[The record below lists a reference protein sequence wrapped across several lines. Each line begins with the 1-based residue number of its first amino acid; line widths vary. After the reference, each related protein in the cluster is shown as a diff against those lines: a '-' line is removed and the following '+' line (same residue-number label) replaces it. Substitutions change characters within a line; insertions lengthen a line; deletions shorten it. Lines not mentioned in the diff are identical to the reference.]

1 MRLES
6 AFLDMAQ
13 GYYGLMAKRIRTHRD
28 QLTSAHT
35 TLKIRH
41 QFKLG
46 FVSEIKQDFSTALKL
61 VLKRFLRYN
70 FIVRNLQTLYA
81 VVCHAGGNTNN

>member
-1 MRLES
+1 MES

-13 GYYGLMAKRIRTHRD
+13 SYYTLMAKRIRTHRD
-28 QLTSAHT
+28 QLTAAHT

-46 FVSEIKQDFSTALKL
+46 FVAEMRQDFSTALK
-61 VLKRFLRYN
+61 
-70 FIVRNLQTLYA
+70 
-81 VVCHAGGNTNN
+81 

>member
-13 GYYGLMAKRIRTHRD
+13 SYYGLMAKRIRAHSD
-28 QLTSAHT
+28 QLTAAHI
-35 TLKIRH
+35 TLNVRH

-46 FVSEIKQDFSTALKL
+46 FVAEMRQDFSAALK
-61 VLKRFLRYN
+61 
-70 FIVRNLQTLYA
+70 
-81 VVCHAGGNTNN
+81 

>member
-1 MRLES
+1 MRLEA

-13 GYYGLMAKRIRTHRD
+13 SYYALMSKRIRAHRD
-28 QLTSAHT
+28 QLTAAHV

-46 FVSEIKQDFSTALKL
+46 FVAEIRQDLSTALKYKIL
-61 VLKRFLRYN
+61 
-70 FIVRNLQTLYA
+70 
-81 VVCHAGGNTNN
+81 